1 MEAKTVAKQQS
12 WFESLTPEMAS
23 QWKQFHNSVYES
35 GELDLKS
42 KELIAAAASTV
53 GRCPHCTKGHIQKA
67 QKQGASKKE
76 IAETFMIT
84 SLISSGTELHWMLD
98 DYEELLGDGAAGERW
113 FLEQTEQM
121 GSQWRTF
128 HDALYEESALDRKT
142 KELVA
147 VAVAETRR
155 CRHCTISHIKGAQKQ
170 GATKNEIA
178 EAIMVASLIASGTQL
193 VWMKEDYERL
203 LGDQNDS

>member
-1 MEAKTVAKQQS
+1 MEAVATQQS
-12 WFESLTPEMAS
+12 WFESLAPEMAS
-23 QWKQFHNSVYES
+23 QWKQFHDSVYES

-67 QKQGASKKE
+67 QKQGASKEE
-76 IAETFMIT
+76 IAEALMIT

-98 DYEELLGDGAAGERW
+98 DYENLLGNGSGNKRW
-113 FLEQTEQM
+113 FQEQTEQM
-121 GSQWRTF
+121 GTQWRTF

-155 CRHCTISHIKGAQKQ
+155 CRHCTIAHIEGAQQQ
-170 GATKNEIA
+170 GATKNEVA

-193 VWMKEDYERL
+193 VWMTEDYERL

>member
-1 MEAKTVAKQQS
+1 METVATQQS
-12 WFESLTPEMAS
+12 WFEALTPEMAS
-23 QWKQFHNSVYES
+23 QWKQFHDSVYES
-35 GELDLKS
+35 GGLDTKS

-53 GRCPHCTKGHIQKA
+53 GRCPHCTRGHIQKA
-67 QKQGASKKE
+67 QAQGATKQE

-98 DYEELLGDGAAGERW
+98 DYEELLGDGADGDRW
-113 FLEQTEQM
+113 FREQTEEM
-121 GSQWRTF
+121 GTQWRTF

-155 CRHCTISHIKGAQKQ
+155 CRHCTIAHINGAQEQ
-170 GATKNEIA
+170 GATKEEIA

-203 LGDQNDS
+203 LGDQDDV

>member
-1 MEAKTVAKQQS
+1 MDAVATQQS
-12 WFESLTPEMAS
+12 WFEKLAPEMAK
-23 QWKQFHNSVYES
+23 QWEQFHDSVYES
-35 GELDLKS
+35 GELDGKS

-53 GRCPHCTKGHIQKA
+53 GRCPHCTRGHIQKA
-67 QKQGASKKE
+67 QAQGATKQE

-98 DYEELLGDGAAGERW
+98 DYEELLGDGAAGEHW
-113 FLEQTEQM
+113 FQEQTEQM
-121 GSQWRTF
+121 GSQWHTF

-155 CRHCTISHIKGAQKQ
+155 CRHCTISHIKGARKH
-170 GATKNEIA
+170 GASKKEVA

-193 VWMKEDYERL
+193 VWMKEEYEKL
-203 LGDQNDS
+203 LGD